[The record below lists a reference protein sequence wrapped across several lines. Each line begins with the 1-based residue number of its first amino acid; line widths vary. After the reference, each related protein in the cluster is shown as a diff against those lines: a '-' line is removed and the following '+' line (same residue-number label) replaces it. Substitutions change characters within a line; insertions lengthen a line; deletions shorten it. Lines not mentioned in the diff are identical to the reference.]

1 MLISRGPMGEALEP
15 MAELVDFGGG
25 AGRPVVSHWGP
36 APIVIEHRLSLG
48 TALLLVGVVAAFVY
62 VVYELSRR
70 DDLPIVEGIRE

>member
-25 AGRPVVSHWGP
+25 RPVVSHWGP
-36 APIVIEHRLSLG
+36 APIVIEHRLSWG